1 MITIENEVL
10 KVSINPRGAE
20 LTSVV
25 NKATGLEY
33 MWQADPAVWPKHSP
47 VLFPIVG
54 MLKNGEY
61 KYKGKNYELPRHG
74 FSREKM
80 FQVTSAG
87 KDEAVFTLV
96 DDEET
101 RAVYPF
107 QFRFRLKYSLFDNT
121 VSVTYEVLNLSEG
134 DMFFSVGGHP
144 AFRVP
149 LTDDTDYNDY
159 LLEFDA
165 VENEPRWPVSKDGLI
180 ETSSHPMLSNTRA
193 LPLTRELFNQDA
205 LVFKSLVSK
214 SVTLRSDRTAHGVK
228 FDFTGFPYLGI
239 WATKGANFVCI
250 EPWCGVADPVNSNQ
264 DFTSKEGIN
273 RLAHKDRFTRT
284 WSASFF

>member
-1 MITIENEVL
+1 MIYIAIQNRNMITIENEVL

-180 ETSSHPMLSNTRA
+180 ETSSQPMLSNSRV
-193 LPLTRELFNQDA
+193 LSLTRELFN
-205 LVFKSLVSK
+205 
-214 SVTLRSDRTAHGVK
+214 
-228 FDFTGFPYLGI
+228 
-239 WATKGANFVCI
+239 
-250 EPWCGVADPVNSNQ
+250 
-264 DFTSKEGIN
+264 
-273 RLAHKDRFTRT
+273 
-284 WSASFF
+284 